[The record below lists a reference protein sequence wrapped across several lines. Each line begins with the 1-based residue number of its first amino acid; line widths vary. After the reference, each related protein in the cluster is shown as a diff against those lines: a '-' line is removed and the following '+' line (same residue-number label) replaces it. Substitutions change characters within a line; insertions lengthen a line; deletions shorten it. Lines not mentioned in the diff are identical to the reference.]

1 MMFWMFGGRAKLQ
14 NLGRV
19 LSVSDA
25 SDASDA
31 TEAGLMWPA
40 DC

>member
-14 NLGRV
+14 NLSRV
-19 LSVSDA
+19 LSASDA

-31 TEAGLMWPA
+31 SEAGLMWPA